1 MLVKKNNLQLPRGSP
16 TKKGLTGE
24 LELNDPPGD
33 GVSKGA
39 SWWSWFKIQHD
50 NDNGQHG
57 QFVSDGWCWLTID
70 DDDDDFMFHVDRII
84 CGSNQPR
91 GV

>member
-39 SWWSWFKIQHD
+39 S
-50 NDNGQHG
+50 
-57 QFVSDGWCWLTID
+57 
-70 DDDDDFMFHVDRII
+70 
-84 CGSNQPR
+84 
-91 GV
+91 